1 MTLTLYSMP
10 SSGNSYKVRLMLG
23 LLDRRYSHVGLEYE
37 TPELADAHT
46 TGALPMGKLPVLI
59 LDDGTAL
66 PESNAILCYLADGT
80 SWMPSEALGR
90 ARALGWM
97 FFEQNRHETV
107 IAVRAALQIY
117 ESRAHLA
124 TPQRMV
130 ELLDSGHRVLRVMED
145 HLADHAWLAGDT
157 PSVADIALYAY
168 THTAGSQ
175 GGFEMHRFAAIND
188 WLARI
193 SALPGYVERDDIPT

>member
-1 MTLTLYSMP
+1 
-10 SSGNSYKVRLMLG
+10 
-23 LLDRRYSHVGLEYE
+23 
-37 TPELADAHT
+37 
-46 TGALPMGKLPVLI
+46 
-59 LDDGTAL
+59 
-66 PESNAILCYLADGT
+66 
-80 SWMPSEALGR
+80 
-90 ARALGWM
+90 M

-107 IAVRAALQIY
+107 IAVRAALQNY
-117 ESRAHLA
+117 ESRAPLA

-130 ELLDSGHRVLRVMED
+130 ELLDSGHRVLRVMDD

-175 GGFEMHRFAAIND
+175 GGFEMPRFAAIND

-193 SALPGYVERDDIPT
+193 SALPGYVELDDIPT

>member
-1 MTLTLYSMP
+1 
-10 SSGNSYKVRLMLG
+10 MLG
-23 LLDRRYSHVGLEYE
+23 LLDRTYSHVGLEYE
-37 TPELADAHT
+37 TPELADAHK

-80 SWMPSEALGR
+80 SWMPSDTLGR

-107 IAVRAALQIY
+107 IAVRAALQNY
-117 ESRAHLA
+117 ESRAPLA

-130 ELLDSGHRVLRVMED
+130 ELLDCGHRVLRVMDD

-157 PSVADIALYAY
+157 PSVEDIALYAY

-175 GGFEMHRFAAIND
+175 GGFEMPRFAAIND

-193 SALPGYVERDDIPT
+193 SALPGYVELDDIPT